1 MITKSVITIIDFSH
15 LMKILDVSNMTNNKK
30 TTVVSGRIPNYL
42 RDEMIKEDMTVRE
55 AVSIA
60 LSIKANPKK
69 KYEAELKNLI
79 SRNEILS
86 NEMVS
91 NNARIEE
98 IKDILGIDSSI
109 EDLKQQMFA
118 NENDKAVQKTLDYFN
133 TWGKGKLSIHNFIEL
148 KSDVIEKYRRTCDLS
163 HEEFCLLLIERCDSS
178 KQTTLD

>member
-1 MITKSVITIIDFSH
+1 MITKSVITIFDFSH
-15 LMKILDVSNMTNNKK
+15 PMKILDVSNMTNNKK

-69 KYEAELKNLI
+69 KYEAELKDLI

-91 NNARIEE
+91 NNSRIEE
-98 IKDILGIDSSI
+98 IKEILGIDSSN
-109 EDLKQQMFA
+109 EELKQQM
-118 NENDKAVQKTLDYFN
+118 L
-133 TWGKGKLSIHNFIEL
+133 
-148 KSDVIEKYRRTCDLS
+148 
-163 HEEFCLLLIERCDSS
+163 
-178 KQTTLD
+178 

>member
-1 MITKSVITIIDFSH
+1 M
-15 LMKILDVSNMTNNKK
+15 NNKK

-69 KYEAELKNLI
+69 KYEAELKELM

-86 NEMVS
+86 NEMVN

-98 IKDILGIDSSI
+98 IKEILGIDSSM
-109 EDLKQQMFA
+109 EDLKHEMFS
-118 NENDKAVQKTLDYFN
+118 NENEKAIQKTLDYFN
-133 TWGKGKLSIHNFIEL
+133 HWSNGKVSIHNFIQM
-148 KSDVIEKYRRTCDLS
+148 KPQVIDKYRSACDLS
-163 HEEFCLLLIERCDSS
+163 HEEFCLLLIEKADNS